1 MKGINFILC
10 GERKTDGETSQNI
23 LKSSLSY
30 GPPEEGRVVLM
41 RKKLLEQQKEKV
53 LQ

>member
-1 MKGINFILC
+1 MKGKNFILY
-10 GERKTDGETSQNI
+10 GGRKTDGEAIQNI

-30 GPPEEGRVVLM
+30 GPPKEGRVVLM
-41 RKKLLEQQKEKV
+41 RKKLWEQQKEKV